1 VKAIGAQFLEPFNG
15 LLRQPGDELA
25 TQFVSEEIELTID
38 QRNAAKSRALRLVS
52 ELTAI
57 LRTYDGSEKEWQ
69 VSDED
74 NKELE
79 ERLSELNKRVYAM
92 LAHAD
97 TVNRLVEEDDILRLE
112 LTKPIQRNF

>member
-1 VKAIGAQFLEPFNG
+1 MEPSNG
-15 LLRQPGDELA
+15 LLRTTGDNLA
-25 TQFVSEEIELTID
+25 TQFVSEEIELALD
-38 QRNAAKSRALRLVS
+38 QRNTAKSRALRLVS
-52 ELTAI
+52 ELTTL
-57 LRTYDGSEKEWQ
+57 LREYDGAEKEWD

-74 NKELE
+74 NQELE
-79 ERLSELNKRVYAM
+79 DRLSELNKRVYAM

>member
-1 VKAIGAQFLEPFNG
+1 METSNES
-15 LLRQPGDELA
+15 LRLPGDSLA
-25 TQFVSEEIELTID
+25 AQFVSDEIALAID
-38 QRNAAKSRALRLVS
+38 QRNTAKSRALRLVT
-52 ELTAI
+52 ELTTL
-57 LRTYDGSEKEWQ
+57 LRTYDGAESEWN

-79 ERLSELNKRVYAM
+79 DRLSELNKRVYAM

-112 LTKPIQRNF
+112 LQKPIARRF